1 MVKEEKLV
9 EQFFKSLETEKRF
22 KVSLEKADVR
32 VLDDFLEKNKNIKE
46 ILNTPAKDLMNT
58 KFKYL
63 ISSINP
69 ENENVTLYNLI
80 CSSIVSIG
88 GTIKSFFY
96 IDSSSKELKGF
107 VALICS
113 GTEVGDIK
121 MFSFDIDH
129 PNVTLA
135 RDLSNLIPE
144 LKQKYSCIKW
154 DALEENPANKAY
166 QKIVNKNGGSFTSYK
181 DPDSGKECLQYVV
194 PGIS

>member
-1 MVKEEKLV
+1 MVEEEKLV

-22 KVSLEKADVR
+22 KESLEKADVR

-46 ILNTPAKDLMNT
+46 LLNTPAKDLMNT

-88 GTIKSFFY
+88 GTIKSFFC

-107 VALICS
+107 VALVCS
-113 GTEVGDIK
+113 GTEVIGIK

-144 LKQKYSCIKW
+144 LKQKYTCIKW

>member
-9 EQFFKSLETEKRF
+9 EQFFKSLETERRF

-46 ILNTPAKDLMNT
+46 LLNTPAKDLMNT

-69 ENENVTLYNLI
+69 ENENVTLYSLI

-88 GTIKSFFY
+88 RTIKSFFY

-107 VALICS
+107 VALVCS
-113 GTEVGDIK
+113 GTEVGGIK

-144 LKQKYSCIKW
+144 LKQKYTCIKW
-154 DALEENPANKAY
+154 DALKENPANKAY

>member
-1 MVKEEKLV
+1 MG
-9 EQFFKSLETEKRF
+9 
-22 KVSLEKADVR
+22 
-32 VLDDFLEKNKNIKE
+32 
-46 ILNTPAKDLMNT
+46 T